1 MRKQTILL
9 LVLGVLT
16 PILALAQA
24 KVTAR
29 LDSTRIKVGSQCRL
43 VVEVS
48 ARQGARILWP
58 TLKDHHLSKEIEVV
72 GQRTEGDNEE
82 GQSTMRKVYTLTA
95 WDEGRQTVPALTV
108 DVDGKKYKTQAI
120 ALEVATVQTDSIR
133 PDDSKP
139 PYDIQELPFSQ
150 EEWTPI
156 YLWSLLALLL
166 TIVGWYLFSRLR
178 SGKPIISRKQILRQ
192 EPPHQKALRRINE
205 IKAARLEGGDDQK
218 EYYTLLTEALRRYMS
233 ERFGF
238 NAMEM
243 TSQGDRPATEGGPG
257 FHEDRRA
264 ARTLRHGR
272 PREVCAL
279 RRRPPYRRDV
289 SGQRGPIHRRH
300 ETGGHADGDMRGG
313 DAERRG
319 PQQATPQKG
328 RPHRALAD
336 HRRHG
341 GNSGLRSLHGLPA
354 AVACHSDAGLA
365 HQQNPAHQQKKEK
378 NGIC

>member
-16 PILALAQA
+16 PILAFAQA

-29 LDSTRIKVGSQCRL
+29 LDSTRIMIGSQCRL

-72 GQRTEGDNEE
+72 GQRTEGENEE

-120 ALEVATVQTDSIR
+120 ALEVLTVQTDSIR
-133 PDDSKP
+133 PDDPKP

-192 EPPHQKALRRINE
+192 EPSHQKALRRINE
-205 IKAARLEGGDDQK
+205 IKAARLEGDDDQK
-218 EYYTLLTEALRRYMS
+218 EYYTLLTEALRKYMS

-243 TSQGDRPATEGGPG
+243 TSQEILFATPDLVKFARFAADRHIGEMYLANVVRFIEDTKLADTPTEICVEETLSD
-257 FHEDRRA
+257 EDRSK
-264 ARTLRHGR
+264 
-272 PREVCAL
+272 
-279 RRRPPYRRDV
+279 RRR
-289 SGQRGPIHRRH
+289 
-300 ETGGHADGDMRGG
+300 
-313 DAERRG
+313 RRG
-319 PQQATPQKG
+319 VRIALWLIIAAT
-328 RPHRALAD
+328 
-336 HRRHG
+336 
-341 GNSGLRSLHGLPA
+341 A
-354 AVACHSDAGLA
+354 AIVAYVACMAYQLL
-365 HQQNPAHQQKKEK
+365 
-378 NGIC
+378 

>member
-120 ALEVATVQTDSIR
+120 ALEVLTVQTDSIR

-150 EEWTPI
+150 EDWTPI

-166 TIVGWYLFSRLR
+166 
-178 SGKPIISRKQILRQ
+178 
-192 EPPHQKALRRINE
+192 
-205 IKAARLEGGDDQK
+205 
-218 EYYTLLTEALRRYMS
+218 
-233 ERFGF
+233 
-238 NAMEM
+238 
-243 TSQGDRPATEGGPG
+243 
-257 FHEDRRA
+257 
-264 ARTLRHGR
+264 
-272 PREVCAL
+272 
-279 RRRPPYRRDV
+279 
-289 SGQRGPIHRRH
+289 
-300 ETGGHADGDMRGG
+300 
-313 DAERRG
+313 
-319 PQQATPQKG
+319 
-328 RPHRALAD
+328 
-336 HRRHG
+336 
-341 GNSGLRSLHGLPA
+341 
-354 AVACHSDAGLA
+354 GLA
-365 HQQNPAHQQKKEK
+365 IR
-378 NGIC
+378 GVIL

>member
-16 PILALAQA
+16 PIMALAQA

-178 SGKPIISRKQILRQ
+178 SGKPIISHKQILRQ

-243 TSQGDRPATEGGPG
+243 TSQEIVQRLKADQDPTKIDELRELFATADLVKFARFAADRRDLCYFDITVVDERGDRVPDAKCELNCLVDGGELMGIFSGDPANEDQFTSNVCHAFTGRALCVIRTANPG
-257 FHEDRRA
+257 KV
-264 ARTLRHGR
+264 T
-272 PREVCAL
+272 VT
-279 RRRPPYRRDV
+279 V
-289 SGQRGPIHRRH
+289 SG
-300 ETGGHADGDMRGG
+300 DGLTSDTVTVT
-313 DAERRG
+313 AE
-319 PQQATPQKG
+319 
-328 RPHRALAD
+328 
-336 HRRHG
+336 
-341 GNSGLRSLHGLPA
+341 
-354 AVACHSDAGLA
+354 
-365 HQQNPAHQQKKEK
+365 
-378 NGIC
+378 

>member
-16 PILALAQA
+16 PIMALAQA
-24 KVTAR
+24 KVTAH
-29 LDSTRIKVGSQCRL
+29 LDSTSIKVGSQCRL

-108 DVDGKKYKTQAI
+108 DVDGKKYKTEAI
-120 ALEVATVQTDSIR
+120 ALEVLTVQTDSIR
-133 PDDSKP
+133 PDDPKP

-178 SGKPIISRKQILRQ
+178 SGKPIISHKQILRQ

-218 EYYTLLTEALRRYMS
+218 EYYTLANVVRFIEDTKLADTPTEICVEETLS
-233 ERFGF
+233 
-238 NAMEM
+238 
-243 TSQGDRPATEGGPG
+243 D
-257 FHEDRRA
+257 EDRSK
-264 ARTLRHGR
+264 
-272 PREVCAL
+272 
-279 RRRPPYRRDV
+279 RRR
-289 SGQRGPIHRRH
+289 
-300 ETGGHADGDMRGG
+300 
-313 DAERRG
+313 RRG
-319 PQQATPQKG
+319 VRIALWLIIAAT
-328 RPHRALAD
+328 
-336 HRRHG
+336 
-341 GNSGLRSLHGLPA
+341 A
-354 AVACHSDAGLA
+354 AIVAYVACMAYQLL
-365 HQQNPAHQQKKEK
+365 
-378 NGIC
+378 

>member
-29 LDSTRIKVGSQCRL
+29 LDSTSIQVGSQCRL

-82 GQSTMRKVYTLTA
+82 GLSTMRKVYTLTA

-120 ALEVATVQTDSIR
+120 ALEVLTVQTDSIR
-133 PDDSKP
+133 PDDPKP

-205 IKAARLEGGDDQK
+205 IKAARLDGGDDQK

-243 TSQGDRPATEGGPG
+243 TSQEIVQRLKADQDSTKIDELRELFATADLVKFARFAADRHIGEMYLANVVRFIEDTKLADTPTEICVEETLSD
-257 FHEDRRA
+257 EDRSK
-264 ARTLRHGR
+264 
-272 PREVCAL
+272 
-279 RRRPPYRRDV
+279 RRR
-289 SGQRGPIHRRH
+289 
-300 ETGGHADGDMRGG
+300 
-313 DAERRG
+313 RRG
-319 PQQATPQKG
+319 VRIALWLIIAAT
-328 RPHRALAD
+328 
-336 HRRHG
+336 
-341 GNSGLRSLHGLPA
+341 A
-354 AVACHSDAGLA
+354 AIVAYVACMAYQLL
-365 HQQNPAHQQKKEK
+365 
-378 NGIC
+378 

>member
-29 LDSTRIKVGSQCRL
+29 LDSTSIQVGSQCRL

-120 ALEVATVQTDSIR
+120 ALEVLTVKTDSIR
-133 PDDSKP
+133 PDDPKP

-166 TIVGWYLFSRLR
+166 ILLALLGKKKVRFET
-178 SGKPIISRKQILRQ
+178 SGGTELEGVSVKQILRQ

-243 TSQGDRPATEGGPG
+243 TSQEIVQRLKADQDPTKIDELRELFATADLVKFARFAADRHIGEMYLANVVRFIEDTKLADTPTEICVEETLSD
-257 FHEDRRA
+257 EDRSK
-264 ARTLRHGR
+264 
-272 PREVCAL
+272 
-279 RRRPPYRRDV
+279 RRR
-289 SGQRGPIHRRH
+289 
-300 ETGGHADGDMRGG
+300 
-313 DAERRG
+313 RRG
-319 PQQATPQKG
+319 VRIALWLIIAAT
-328 RPHRALAD
+328 
-336 HRRHG
+336 
-341 GNSGLRSLHGLPA
+341 A
-354 AVACHSDAGLA
+354 AIVAYVACMAYQLL
-365 HQQNPAHQQKKEK
+365 
-378 NGIC
+378 

>member
-16 PILALAQA
+16 PIMALAQA

-29 LDSTRIKVGSQCRL
+29 LDSTSIQVGSQCRL

-58 TLKDHHLSKEIEVV
+58 TLKDHHLSKV

-139 PYDIQELPFSQ
+139 PYDVQELPFSQ

-178 SGKPIISRKQILRQ
+178 SGKPIISHKQILRQ

-243 TSQGDRPATEGGPG
+243 TSQEIVQRLKADQDSTKIDELRELFATADLVKFARFAADRHIGEMYLANVVRFIEDTKLADTPTEICVEETLSD
-257 FHEDRRA
+257 EDRSK
-264 ARTLRHGR
+264 
-272 PREVCAL
+272 
-279 RRRPPYRRDV
+279 RRR
-289 SGQRGPIHRRH
+289 
-300 ETGGHADGDMRGG
+300 
-313 DAERRG
+313 RRG
-319 PQQATPQKG
+319 VRIALWLIIAAT
-328 RPHRALAD
+328 
-336 HRRHG
+336 
-341 GNSGLRSLHGLPA
+341 A
-354 AVACHSDAGLA
+354 AIVAYVACMAYQLL
-365 HQQNPAHQQKKEK
+365 
-378 NGIC
+378 

>member
-16 PILALAQA
+16 PIMALAQA

-29 LDSTRIKVGSQCRL
+29 LDSTSIKVGSQCRL

-108 DVDGKKYKTQAI
+108 DVDGKKYKTEAI
-120 ALEVATVQTDSIR
+120 ALEVLTVQTDSIR
-133 PDDSKP
+133 PDDPKP

-166 TIVGWYLFSRLR
+166 TIVGWYLFSRLH

-192 EPPHQKALRRINE
+192 EPSHQKALRRINE
-205 IKAARLEGGDDQK
+205 IKAARLEGDDDQK

-243 TSQGDRPATEGGPG
+243 TSQEIVQRLKADQDPTKIDELREQGYLTGEKLEGGSTAYSFTNGLLFTITP
-257 FHEDRRA
+257 ESRRVWGS
-264 ARTLRHGR
+264 ARR
-272 PREVCAL
+272 
-279 RRRPPYRRDV
+279 
-289 SGQRGPIHRRH
+289 
-300 ETGGHADGDMRGG
+300 
-313 DAERRG
+313 
-319 PQQATPQKG
+319 
-328 RPHRALAD
+328 
-336 HRRHG
+336 
-341 GNSGLRSLHGLPA
+341 
-354 AVACHSDAGLA
+354 
-365 HQQNPAHQQKKEK
+365 
-378 NGIC
+378 

>member
-120 ALEVATVQTDSIR
+120 ALEVLTVQTDSIR
-133 PDDSKP
+133 PDDPKP

-192 EPPHQKALRRINE
+192 EPSHQKALRRINE
-205 IKAARLEGGDDQK
+205 IKAARLEGDDDQK

-243 TSQGDRPATEGGPG
+243 TSQEIVQRLKADQDSTKIDELRELFATAGHIGEMYLSNVVRFIEDTKLADTPTEICVEETLSD
-257 FHEDRRA
+257 EDRSK
-264 ARTLRHGR
+264 
-272 PREVCAL
+272 
-279 RRRPPYRRDV
+279 RRR
-289 SGQRGPIHRRH
+289 
-300 ETGGHADGDMRGG
+300 
-313 DAERRG
+313 RRG
-319 PQQATPQKG
+319 VRIALWLIIAAT
-328 RPHRALAD
+328 
-336 HRRHG
+336 
-341 GNSGLRSLHGLPA
+341 A
-354 AVACHSDAGLA
+354 AIVAYVACMAYQLL
-365 HQQNPAHQQKKEK
+365 
-378 NGIC
+378 